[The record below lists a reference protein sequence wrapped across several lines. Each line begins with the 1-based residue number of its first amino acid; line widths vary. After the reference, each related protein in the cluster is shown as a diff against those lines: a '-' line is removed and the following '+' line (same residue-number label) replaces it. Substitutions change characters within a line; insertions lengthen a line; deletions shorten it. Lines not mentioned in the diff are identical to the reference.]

1 MTQSLLLMVDEAVAL
16 VLHRAKPLPS
26 RLVPL
31 ADSVGLILAESV
43 VADIDLPPFTKA
55 LMDGYAVRSTDL
67 PRAGEHR
74 LRVVAEVAAG
84 QTADRS
90 IEPGEAA
97 RIMTGAPLPEGTDA
111 VINVER
117 TRIDPDDPNQVLIT
131 TSGPTPP
138 GQFRLD
144 RGREMRRGETL
155 LGPGITI
162 RPTTV
167 GLIASAGRG
176 SVRVIPKPSVG
187 VVPTGDELV
196 PVEQTPGSWQI
207 RNTNGPILAAMARD
221 WGASEVFEH
230 PSVADRPEVLAE
242 VFGRELL
249 ERDVLLISGG
259 VSAGIKDLVPST
271 LVEVGVKPV
280 FHKVAVKPGKP
291 IWFGVGPPRSK
302 DRPGT
307 LVFGLPGNPA
317 SGVVGFLLFVRP
329 AMDVL
334 AGRGSNASTIEK
346 VRLGTTFHHRGDRP
360 TYHPVR
366 VEGDRVFPLDWAGSA
381 DLRTVALADGFAAF
395 ASGDHVY
402 EVGDA
407 VGLLRFR

>member
-1 MTQSLLLMVDEAVAL
+1 MTQARLLTVDDAVAS
-16 VLHRAKPLPS
+16 VLHRAKPLPP

-31 ADSVGLILAESV
+31 ADSLGLILAESV
-43 VADIDLPPFTKA
+43 AADVDLPPFTKA
-55 LMDGYAVRSTDL
+55 LMDGYAVRSSDF

-74 LRVVAEVAAG
+74 LQVVAEVAAG
-84 QTADRS
+84 QTSDRL
-90 IEPGEAA
+90 IGPGEAA

-117 TRIDPDDPNQVLIT
+117 TRVDPDDPGQVLIST
-131 TSGPTPP
+131 MGPTPT

-155 LGPGITI
+155 LEPGMTI
-162 RPTTV
+162 RPGTV

-176 SVRVIPKPSVG
+176 SVRVIPRPSVG

-196 PVEQTPGSWQI
+196 PFEQTPGPGQI
-207 RNTNGPILAAMARD
+207 RNTNGPILAALARG

-230 PSVADRPEVLAE
+230 PSVADQAEVLAE

-271 LVEVGVKPV
+271 LVAVGVEPV

-291 IWFGVGPPRSK
+291 IWFGVGPPRSD

-307 LVFGLPGNPA
+307 LVFGLPGNPS

-329 AMDVL
+329 ALDAV
-334 AGRGSNASTIEK
+334 AGRGSNPAVIEE
-346 VRLGTTFHHRGDRP
+346 VRLGATFQHRGDRP

-395 ASGDHVY
+395 ASGDREY

-407 VGLLRFR
+407 VGLLRFP